1 MKNKA
6 LVNLH
11 EELFHFLLNYR
22 DDYRYIGEP
31 GFLCRSPDDKE
42 ALREG
47 RWFYDN
53 PESGWVNIYFTQ
65 GNQQKHF
72 INNVQFGINTSG
84 GWHIGIYLHSQP
96 EATKLFWNNL
106 IQSFTN
112 VIEQIK
118 RYNPNSLPNENQ
130 VEQVKLFPLEKNY
143 RKGIPEV
150 LDILF
155 QFLKKELADTD
166 NTPLSLI
173 KKEDFQESLHH
184 INAYRSQQKV
194 KRVYLNGFQIKNFQ
208 GIKDAQLDNFPNNP
222 SWIFLT
228 GENGFGKTCL
238 LKALAIGLYGD
249 REDIITPHNKTSK
262 IKVSYTKECH
272 LDRVIQSNNDI
283 SQPLFF
289 RSLQALAAY
298 GPSRLEI
305 QAQDTHKQQAK
316 NSTATYNLFH
326 TDGVLKNIESE
337 LLISHYDAPTKFAEL
352 GKMLQ
357 TLIPSLDKIELDKEQ
372 RKILYYEKAGTEQK
386 QDENFDP
393 VEYEHLASG
402 IKSIVA
408 MTGDIY
414 LRLWDT
420 QHKKGINLSEQKIL
434 LEQPDD
440 HLAYRPEN
448 LFGIVLIDELD
459 LHLHPKW
466 QRELPSLLSKVFP
479 NVQFIASTHSPIP
492 LLGAPLHSVF
502 LKVDR
507 SIEKGIEVKRLTALE
522 KNISN
527 LLPNAILTSPIFDLE
542 HLFPVTH
549 DRNEPIETND
559 YYKIIAENN
568 ILEEELDRLASN
580 FKFPEALKKKRD
592 DEKGQ

>member
-1 MKNKA
+1 MKNNT
-6 LVNLH
+6 LINLH
-11 EELFHFLLNYR
+11 EELLHFLLNYR
-22 DDYRYIGEP
+22 NESKYRDTP
-31 GFLCRSPDDKE
+31 NFLFRPASDEKV
-42 ALREG
+42 LNKG

-53 PESGWVNIYFTQ
+53 PESGWVNIYFAQ
-65 GNQQKHF
+65 GNKHKHF

-84 GWHIGIYLHSQP
+84 GWNIGMHLHSQST
-96 EATKLFWNNL
+96 AANQFWNNL
-106 IQSFTN
+106 IQSFAN
-112 VIEQIK
+112 VVE
-118 RYNPNSLPNENQ
+118 RHNPNI
-130 VEQVKLFPLEKNY
+130 FPESCHTQQINLYPIDRNF
-143 RKGIPEV
+143 RSGIPEA

-166 NTPLSLI
+166 NIPLSLI
-173 KKEDFQESLHH
+173 KEELFQESLQR
-184 INAYRSQQKV
+184 INAYRSQQKI
-194 KRVYLNGFQIKNFQ
+194 KRVYLNGFQIENFQ
-208 GIKDAQLDNFPNNP
+208 GIKNAQLNDFPKNP
-222 SWIFLT
+222 SWVFLT
-228 GENGFGKTCL
+228 GENGFGKTCF

-249 REDIITPHNKTSK
+249 REDIIIPQNKESK
-262 IKVSYTKECH
+262 ITVNYTKDYH
-272 LDRVIQSNNDI
+272 PDRVIQVINNID
-283 SQPLFF
+283 QPLFF

-305 QAQDTHKQQAK
+305 QAQDSHKQQAK

-326 TDGVLKNIESE
+326 TDGVLKNIEAE

-352 GKMLQ
+352 GTMLQ

-372 RKILYYEKAGTEQK
+372 RKILYYEKAGAEQK
-386 QDENFDP
+386 QNENFDP

-408 MTGDIY
+408 MVGDIY

-420 QHKKGINLSEQKIL
+420 QHKKGINLSKTI
-434 LEQPDD
+434 
-440 HLAYRPEN
+440 RPEEKDTDITYAPKE

-507 SIEKGIEVKRLTALE
+507 SIEKGIEVERLTALE

-527 LLPNAILTSPIFDLE
+527 LLPNSILTSPIFDVE
-542 HLFPVTH
+542 HLFPITH
-549 DRNEPIETND
+549 DNDEPIETAD
-559 YYKIIAENN
+559 HYHTVAEKNA
-568 ILEEELDRLASN
+568 LAEELQRLARN
-580 FKFPEALKKKRD
+580 FTFPETGEKKRD
-592 DEKGQ
+592 DEKG